1 MNSKKV
7 LVAVS
12 GGVDSGAAVYLLQ
25 KAGYQVS
32 AIMLRLYDK
41 TDENGNIIE
50 TEVNSARQLSED
62 LGIEFIYADYREEF
76 KKDVIE
82 NFVKS
87 YIEGKTPNPCVECNR
102 SVKFRYVFDYAEK
115 NGFDFIA
122 TGHYARVLNDT
133 QSFYLCKA
141 KDTKK
146 DQSYVLYNLTQS
158 QLSKLL
164 LPLGEYSKEE
174 VRGFAKAAG
183 LKNYNKADSQDIC
196 FINGDYYDF
205 IKEYTGKTFPEGS
218 FIDKDGNIL
227 GTHKGI
233 IRYTIGQRKGLGL
246 SFDSPRFVVSKN
258 PLNNT
263 VTLGKSEELFH
274 DTVLA
279 ERVNILCNEFKD
291 EIRCEAMVRYNQK
304 PQPATAYLL
313 EDNTLKVVFDDP
325 QRAPSPGQSLV
336 LYKDERLIGGGIIK

>member
-12 GGVDSGAAVYLLQ
+12 GGVDSGAAVYLLK

-205 IKEYTGKTFPEGS
+205 IKEYTGETFPEGS

>member
-12 GGVDSGAAVYLLQ
+12 GGVDSGAAVYLL
-25 KAGYQVS
+25 KKSGYQVS

-205 IKEYTGKTFPEGS
+205 IKEYTGETFPEGS
-218 FIDKDGNIL
+218 FIDKDGTIL

-313 EDNTLKVVFDDP
+313 EDNTLKVVFDAP

>member
-12 GGVDSGAAVYLLQ
+12 GGVDSGAAVYLLK

-205 IKEYTGKTFPEGS
+205 IKEYTGETFPEGS
-218 FIDKDGNIL
+218 FIDKDGTIL

-313 EDNTLKVVFDDP
+313 EDNTLKVVFDAP

-336 LYKDERLIGGGIIK
+336 LYKDEMLIGGGIIK

>member
-313 EDNTLKVVFDDP
+313 EDNTLKVVFDAP

>member
-76 KKDVIE
+76 KMDVIE

-205 IKEYTGKTFPEGS
+205 IKEYTGETFPEGS
-218 FIDKDGNIL
+218 FIDKDGTIL

-313 EDNTLKVVFDDP
+313 EDNTLKVVFDAP

>member
-50 TEVNSARQLSED
+50 TEVNSARQLSDD

-218 FIDKDGNIL
+218 FIDKDGTIL

-313 EDNTLKVVFDDP
+313 EDNTLKVVFDAP

>member
-1 MNSKKV
+1 M
-7 LVAVS
+7 
-12 GGVDSGAAVYLLQ
+12 
-25 KAGYQVS
+25 
-32 AIMLRLYDK
+32 
-41 TDENGNIIE
+41 
-50 TEVNSARQLSED
+50 
-62 LGIEFIYADYREEF
+62 GIEFIYADYREEF

-122 TGHYARVLNDT
+122 TRHYARVLNDT
-133 QSFYLCKA
+133 QSLYLCKA

-205 IKEYTGKTFPEGS
+205 IKEYTGETFPEGS
-218 FIDKDGNIL
+218 FIDKDGTIL

-313 EDNTLKVVFDDP
+313 EDNTLKVVFDAP

>member
-12 GGVDSGAAVYLLQ
+12 GGVDSGAAVYLLK

-205 IKEYTGKTFPEGS
+205 IKEYTGETFPEGS
-218 FIDKDGNIL
+218 FIDKDGTIL

-313 EDNTLKVVFDDP
+313 EDNTLKVVFDAP

>member
-1 MNSKKV
+1 MNSKKG

-12 GGVDSGAAVYLLQ
+12 GGVDSGAAVYLLK

-62 LGIEFIYADYREEF
+62 LEIEFIYADYREEF

-102 SVKFRYVFDYAEK
+102 SVKFRYVFDYAGK

-313 EDNTLKVVFDDP
+313 EDNTLKVVFDAP

-336 LYKDERLIGGGIIK
+336 LYKDEMLIGGGIIK